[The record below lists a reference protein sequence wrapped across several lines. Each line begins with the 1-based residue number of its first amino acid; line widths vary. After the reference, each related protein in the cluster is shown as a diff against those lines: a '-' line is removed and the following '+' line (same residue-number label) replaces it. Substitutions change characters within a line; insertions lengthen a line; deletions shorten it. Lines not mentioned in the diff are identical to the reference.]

1 MEVKLSRGDNLGASV
16 PSASERFG
24 LLKRKAVV
32 NARATRQNVATGLLA
47 HHGVTRLP
55 HQTQTV
61 RRHT

>member
-16 PSASERFG
+16 PSERFG